1 MGCGASAP
9 KVAPSVQ
16 ESTKAIKPKERPKS
30 AASIRDEN
38 NNKNRS
44 AENVRPSSNTKILT
58 KRPSSDNGSIRVPS
72 SPKETRSKIFV
83 RDSRGSVR
91 PQSASSINDDVERRF
106 SAGLD
111 KRESREK
118 LFQATTKVP
127 TPPPRPS
134 FLGM

>member
-9 KVAPSVQ
+9 KVAPSIQ
-16 ESTKAIKPKERPKS
+16 ESTKDIKPKERPKS

-38 NNKNRS
+38 NNKIRS

-58 KRPSSDNGSIRVPS
+58 KRPSSDNGSIHVPS
-72 SPKETRSKIFV
+72 SPKGTKNKIFV

-106 SAGLD
+106 SAGLN

-127 TPPPRPS
+127 TPPPALS